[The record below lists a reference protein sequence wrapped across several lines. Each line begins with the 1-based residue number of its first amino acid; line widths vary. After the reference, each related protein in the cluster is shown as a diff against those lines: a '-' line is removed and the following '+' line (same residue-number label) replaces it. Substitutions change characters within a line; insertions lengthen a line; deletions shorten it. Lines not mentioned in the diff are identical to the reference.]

1 MSFFLWSSVPDD
13 ELIDLAAREELGRPD
28 VLEAQVTRMLADPR
42 SRSLVEN
49 FAHQWLYLRNLTTTA
64 PSPAVAE
71 FRGVSA
77 EGFDKWESLRKP
89 FRGFPRMGEEPC
101 RIIRLDVPI

>member
-28 VLEAQVTRMLADPR
+28 ALEAQVTRMLADPR
-42 SRSLVEN
+42 SRRLVEN
-49 FAHQWLYLRNLTTTA
+49 FAQQWLYLRNLTTTA
-64 PSPAVAE
+64 PSPAE

-89 FRGFPRMGEEPC
+89 FRGSMAFA
-101 RIIRLDVPI
+101 